1 MEKKFQQKGVAVF
14 NGMTVSPQKV
24 ITLKF
29 KLRYDEV
36 VTSVNLL
43 QGLNTDITVHA
54 KIGTGKAVNLGMFTI
69 GGISFDRDGNAVIPF
84 KSMVDNVNMD
94 SIQEVLS
101 ADKEELIQLR
111 FMAVLEL
118 PVNEEE

>member
-14 NGMTVSPQKV
+14 NGMTVSPQKI